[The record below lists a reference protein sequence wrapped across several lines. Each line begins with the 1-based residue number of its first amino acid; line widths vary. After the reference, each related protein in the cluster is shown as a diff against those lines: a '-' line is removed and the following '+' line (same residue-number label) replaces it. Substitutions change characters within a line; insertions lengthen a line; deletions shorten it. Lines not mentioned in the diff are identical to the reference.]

1 VNRTPRPPGRR
12 PDAYP
17 SAQGRGLQGF
27 GTGGDGNEPTPA
39 LAPSLAHPTP
49 QERLEWLCDP
59 GSLEHL
65 GAASGPVGAVAGRGR
80 VCGRRIVCYA
90 QDSSIAGGSVG
101 TTEADVAVRALRHS
115 RQAQVPFVAFL
126 ESAGAR
132 LQEGAAALGGFGR
145 IFSENVALSGH
156 VPQISVITG
165 TSAGGGCY
173 SPALT
178 DFVVMTE
185 EASMF
190 LTGPRVVREALGEDV
205 TASALG
211 GVRVHERNGVCHF
224 VAPGDREA
232 IALTQELLGYLPQS
246 AADPPPD
253 GRPEPAPGGDPSAAV
268 PQRARGFYDVRSVIR
283 SLVDGGHFLE
293 VSQRWA
299 RNIVV
304 GFARLEGRP
313 IGIVANQPRRLGGII
328 DVDASQKAAKFVR
341 TCDDFRL
348 PLLVL
353 VDTPGFMPGKRQE
366 ADGVIR
372 HGAELVRAFA
382 AATSPRVTVILRKA
396 FGGGY
401 ITMNSKDLGA
411 DASFAW
417 PNAEI
422 GIMSPK
428 AAVGII
434 HRRRL
439 REAASRE
446 REATW
451 LAERY
456 ARAHLSPH
464 SALRLGLLD
473 AVIEP
478 ADTRSRVVTP
488 LFRSRRV
495 VEARVRR
502 GVQ

>member
-1 VNRTPRPPGRR
+1 VGRR
-12 PDAYP
+12 P
-17 SAQGRGLQGF
+17 RGGAA
-27 GTGGDGNEPTPA
+27 GGDGSEPPTRA
-39 LAPSLAHPTP
+39 LARSPARPTP
-49 QERLEWLCDP
+49 QDRLEWLCDP
-59 GSLEHL
+59 GSLERWK
-65 GAASGPVGAVAGRGR
+65 AASGPVGAVAGRGR
-80 VCGRRIVCYA
+80 VCGRQIVCYA
-90 QDSSIAGGSVG
+90 QDSGVAGGSVG
-101 TTEADVAVRALRHS
+101 TAEADVAVRALRHS
-115 RQAQVPFVAFL
+115 RQARVPFVAFL

-190 LTGPRVVREALGEDV
+190 LTGPKVVKEALGEDV

-224 VAPGDREA
+224 VAAGDLEA

-246 AADPPPD
+246 ATDPPPE
-253 GRPEPAPGGDPSAAV
+253 GRPEAAPGGDPSAAV
-268 PQRARGFYDVRSVIR
+268 PARARGVYDVRSVIQG
-283 SLVDGGHFLE
+283 LVDGGRLLE
-293 VSQRWA
+293 VSRRWA

-313 IGIVANQPRRLGGII
+313 IGVVANQPRHLGGII

-353 VDTPGFMPGKRQE
+353 VDTPGFMPGTRQE
-366 ADGVIR
+366 AGGVIR
-372 HGAELVRAFA
+372 HGAELLRAFA

-396 FGGGY
+396 FGGAY

-422 GIMSPK
+422 GIMSPR
-428 AAVGII
+428 AAVEII
-434 HRRRL
+434 HRRQL
-439 REAASRE
+439 REATSRE
-446 REATW
+446 REATS
-451 LAERY
+451 LADRY
-456 ARAHLSPH
+456 AQSHLSPH

-478 ADTRSRVVTP
+478 ATTRSRVVTA
-488 LFRSRRV
+488 LFQSRRA
-495 VEARVRR
+495 VEAHVGR
-502 GVQ
+502 GSR